1 VIEGIRPKSGKVL
14 IRFVKREKIGS
25 IIVPKT
31 AIERESD
38 RVVGLVVAVG
48 KGVEDISVG
57 DEAFLSP
64 DHLGACIPETDR
76 EFALF
81 KQEDVWGS
89 RTPSVLSLPQ

>member
-38 RVVGLVVAVG
+38 R
-48 KGVEDISVG
+48 VEDISVG